1 MAVLPPMDIQ
11 HLPEVLSANPDDLIP
26 LFSVSQGK
34 NKSIKVSDLTPGGG
48 PITAS
53 EVSYTNPSDP
63 LLANVQEALDQLLY
77 VAPIVSMNSS
87 ITIATTG
94 QTVNA
99 LTLSWTWNKNI
110 IAQEINNG
118 IGFLPI
124 GQRTDNLTGLGL
136 TSSQTWVISGSDGT
150 NGATASAGV
159 VFEYPV
165 FYGDSADVTP
175 NEATVN
181 SLSSYLA
188 LNFTQTQTMS
198 ASGQYLYFAWPSSFG
213 TPTFTVNGLLNN
225 AWVKTTISY
234 TNAYSLV
241 LSYDCY
247 RSTYLQFGAGI
258 QVSVS

>member
-26 LFSVSQGK
+26 FFSVSQGK
-34 NKSIKVSDLTPGGG
+34 NKSIKVSELTPGGG

-77 VAPIVSMNSS
+77 VAPTVSMNSS
-87 ITIATTG
+87 VTVATTG
-94 QTVNA
+94 QTINS

-118 IGFLPI
+118 IGFLPAA
-124 GQRTDNLTGLGL
+124 QRTDNLTSLGL
-136 TSSQTWVISGSDGT
+136 TSSQTWTISGSDGT
-150 NGATASAGV
+150 NGATSSAGV

-165 FYGDSADVTP
+165 FYGVSSDVTP

-181 SLSSYLA
+181 SLSNYLS
-188 LNFTQTQTMS
+188 LNFHQSQTIS
-198 ASGQYLYFAWPSSFG
+198 ASGQYIYFAWPSSFG
-213 TPTFTVNGLLNN
+213 TPTFTVNGLLNT

-234 TNAYSLV
+234 TNTYSLV

-247 RSTYLQFGAGI
+247 RSTYVQYGVGI